1 MPEWEG
7 RQYGYDD
14 KGYSD
19 LLSDMLQHI
28 STSSQVMSNTGD
40 LSFVQNTD
48 LKKFQSGINQLS
60 DYLGIEPIALSGE
73 WDSETTAAFTK
84 FSAAAK
90 MLLPTQPPGEVLGE
104 NEIMGSEI
112 AEMSS
117 GSGY

>member
-19 LLSDMLQHI
+19 LIGDMLQHI
-28 STSSQVMSNTGD
+28 STSAQVMHPTGD

-48 LKKFQSGINQLS
+48 LKKFQSGVNQLS

-73 WDSETTAAFTK
+73 WDAETTKADCPTAA
-84 FSAAAK
+84 SVS
-90 MLLPTQPPGEVLGE
+90 L
-104 NEIMGSEI
+104 I
-112 AEMSS
+112 
-117 GSGY
+117 